1 MADVDAQRTSQYPTR
16 LEIIAALLPGLVR
29 VVLNP
34 YLAELRYVALCLFI
48 ALLMASTLE
57 CLRRLKKQRHT
68 PWFWPPWVL
77 VFQCMWYMIVS
88 GSIGFGS
95 IIYGQGWEAIGIL
108 SLAVAIGVWCIWRIT
123 KQAIRQ
129 RSVWLW
135 IALVLLAFVTL
146 AMTFY
151 TGTDRFLG
159 DCFGIYYR
167 ISNLSCLIREQS
179 GMFGYTWFSMV
190 VLLIPL
196 SFALRSSASH
206 GISVVVGVSASTVLW
221 RDVLFLPFHPYG
233 GPWLDAARSS
243 ACLECSSVVGIGQLL
258 SYLIAGGEYGDS
270 ACTACDILPFAV
282 STITYLLIIGMM
294 ILVPVSLL
302 LLRTE
307 KARRLGV
314 AIVSIATL
322 TAVYL
327 TGIRTLILAQQI
339 LPIVPLDVV
348 MLILWVLELGLPI
361 ACVVVATTAK
371 HPPQDEPKTR
381 EHWNSQGAKNAKA

>member
-1 MADVDAQRTSQYPTR
+1 MSDVDVQRTIQYPTH
-16 LEIIAALLPGLVR
+16 LEIIATLLPGLVR
-29 VVLNP
+29 VVFNP

-88 GSIGFGS
+88 GFNGFGS
-95 IIYGQGWEAIGIL
+95 IIDGQGWEAIGIL

-123 KQAIRQ
+123 MQAIRQ
-129 RSVWLW
+129 RSGWLW
-135 IALVLLAFVTL
+135 VALVLLAFVTL

-167 ISNLSCLIREQS
+167 IPNLSCLIREQLGS
-179 GMFGYTWFSMV
+179 FGYTGFSLV
-190 VLLIPL
+190 VLLIPI
-196 SFALRSSASH
+196 SFALRSSARH
-206 GISVVVGVSASTVLW
+206 GMSTVVGVSASTILW

-243 ACLECSSVVGIGQLL
+243 LCLECSSVVGVGQLL
-258 SYLIAGGEYGDS
+258 SYLTAGGEYGDS
-270 ACTACDILPFAV
+270 VCIACDILPFAV

-294 ILVPVSLL
+294 ILVPVSLIL
-302 LLRTE
+302 LKTE

-314 AIVSIATL
+314 VIVSFVT
-322 TAVYL
+322 L
-327 TGIRTLILAQQI
+327 TGICIIGVHTLILAQQV
-339 LPIVPLDVV
+339 LPSTPLDLV
-348 MLILWVLELGLPI
+348 MLIIWVIELGLPI
-361 ACVVVATTAK
+361 ACITFIAVK
-371 HPPQDEPKTR
+371 HP
-381 EHWNSQGAKNAKA
+381 